1 METER
6 ARKGDKSRYFI
17 LSPQNR
23 IFKKSTFLVGRT
35 GNRNNIRTAEMIQQ
49 QLENLKVLTFEVTDK
64 CNLNCKYCTY
74 GQVYQGHDE
83 RQGKNLDFSIAR
95 NMLNRIGKSK
105 GFFLILH
112 F

>member
-1 METER
+1 MCIRDSHKIEYLKNQHFWSEEPETET
-6 ARKGDKSRYFI
+6 
-17 LSPQNR
+17 
-23 IFKKSTFLVGRT
+23 TFGQL
-35 GNRNNIRTAEMIQQ
+35 TAEMIQQ